1 MLNRLFHLSENKT
14 DVKTEII
21 AGITTFLTMAYIV
34 FVNPSILKAA
44 GMPFEATMVMTCM
57 AAAICTLIMGVLTNY
72 PFAMAAGM
80 GINAF
85 VAFTIVG
92 GMKVPWQTAMGMV
105 VIEGIIIAIL
115 VMTKMREALMDSI
128 PLNLKRA
135 IGAGIG
141 LFIALIGLKD
151 GGIIV
156 ANPATFVTMGKVTD
170 PTVVVALIGLLV
182 TIVLLSR
189 KVKGSILI
197 GILAATI
204 AGFFIHSGNS
214 TVTHAPTQVFTTFS
228 PDTFST
234 FFKADI
240 RAAFSMA
247 FASLIFALL
256 VSDFFDTMGTVVS
269 VGDQAGFVDKEG
281 RLPRLRNVLLA
292 DSLGAILGGLFCC
305 CSNTTYVES
314 ASGVAE
320 GGRTGLTSVVIAL
333 LFALAAFF
341 APIVGVVPSAAVA
354 PALIVV
360 GFLMMSI
367 VKDIDIEHVEE
378 GFPAFITI
386 IGMPFTY
393 SIADGIGLGM
403 ISYVVIC
410 LARGSYKKVH
420 PLTYFAA
427 LMFVV
432 HYALKAV

>member
-1 MLNRLFHLSENKT
+1 MLNRLFHLAENKT
-14 DVKTEII
+14 DIRTEVI
-21 AGITTFLTMAYIV
+21 AGITTFLPMAYIV
-34 FVNPSILKAA
+34 FVNPTILKAA
-44 GMPFEATMVMTCM
+44 GMPFEATMVMTCL
-57 AAAICTLIMGVLTNY
+57 AAAICTLVMGLMTNY

-85 VAFTIVG
+85 LAFTVVG
-92 GMKVPWQTAMGMV
+92 GMKLPWQTAMGMV

-115 VMTKMREALMDSI
+115 VLTKMREALMDSI

-156 ANPATFVTMGKVTD
+156 ADPATFVTMGKVSN
-170 PTVVVALIGLLV
+170 PTVIVALIGLLV
-182 TIVLLSR
+182 TIALLSR

-197 GILAATI
+197 GILAATF
-204 AGFFIHSGNS
+204 AGFFIHMGSS
-214 TVTHAPTQVFTTFS
+214 TVTHAPSQIFTSFS
-228 PDTFST
+228 QDTFST

-240 RAAFSMA
+240 KAAFNLS

-269 VGDQAGFVDKEG
+269 VGEQAGFVNQEG
-281 RLPRLRNVLLA
+281 KLPRLRSVLLA

-305 CSNTTYVES
+305 SSSTTYVES

-320 GGRTGLTSVVIAL
+320 GGRTGLTSVVVAL

-367 VKDIDIEHVEE
+367 VKDIDIVHVEE

-386 IGMPFTY
+386 IGIPFTY